1 LSRQSTTTAAI
12 TKATDVNQGRTNVP
26 KAKMLKIGIAGAA
39 ASVGA
44 VLAITSVFA
53 HTPPSTNGH
62 SVVGN
67 LVKAARAASFPLVA
81 NDPAL
86 NVFANEQ
93 IADAEEAAERAAALA
108 ALQQKLAAELAA
120 KKAAAAAA
128 DPCVAADQ
136 AEDAAERAARKA
148 ADQAEDAAEAA
159 SGVEDPAE
167 DAKEKA
173 ARQAADK
180 AEDASEAPCAAAEV
194 KAFTKTSSGEHHS
207 HSERRRD

>member
-1 LSRQSTTTAAI
+1 
-12 TKATDVNQGRTNVP
+12 VP
-26 KAKMLKIGIAGAA
+26 KTKMLKIGAATAA
-39 ASVGA
+39 AAVGA

-53 HTPPSTNGH
+53 HNVPSTGSH

-120 KKAAAAAA
+120 KQAAAAA

-167 DAKEKA
+167 DANEKA

-194 KAFTKTSSGEHHS
+194 KAFTKKSSGEHHS
-207 HSERRRD
+207 LGDRHRH